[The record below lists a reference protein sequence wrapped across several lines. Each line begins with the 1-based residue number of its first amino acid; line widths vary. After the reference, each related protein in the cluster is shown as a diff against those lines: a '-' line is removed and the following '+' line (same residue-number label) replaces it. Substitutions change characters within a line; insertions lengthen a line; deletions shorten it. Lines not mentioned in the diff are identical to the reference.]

1 MICTFFGHSDTP
13 ETIKPMLKA
22 TITEVIEKENVT
34 DFYVGNHG
42 NFDRMAISILSEL
55 AKTRS
60 IRFYVVLAYQPTEK
74 DVDYLAHTV
83 LPDGIET
90 VPPRFTINYRNRFML
105 ENADF
110 VITYVTHS
118 WGGAAKFKQ
127 MAEKKHK
134 RMDRLAELLNISNT
148 QRSFM
153 ENVGPGQGLL
163 KVGSSLVPFVNQFP
177 TNTSLY
183 KLMSTKI
190 NE

>member
-55 AKTRS
+55 EKTRS
-60 IRFYVVLAYQPTEK
+60 IRFFVVLAYQPTEK
-74 DVDYLAHTV
+74 ESAYLTHSV
-83 LPDGIET
+83 LLSGI
-90 VPPRFTINYRNRFML
+90 VPLPPRFTSNSRNRFML
-105 ENADF
+105 ENADI

-127 MAEKKHK
+127 MAEKRQK
-134 RMDRLAELLNISNT
+134 RIIELA
-148 QRSFM
+148 
-153 ENVGPGQGLL
+153 
-163 KVGSSLVPFVNQFP
+163 
-177 TNTSLY
+177 
-183 KLMSTKI
+183 
-190 NE
+190 